1 MRSPLIALDNVSKS
15 YGPNPV
21 LRECTLNVARGE
33 IVVVCGPSGSGKSTL
48 IKCINGLEPYQ
59 SGSVMFE
66 GKEVGARTTDLPKLR
81 SRIGMVFQSFE
92 LYPHMTAVK
101 NVMLAQVQVLKRSR
115 AQARERS
122 LEQIGKASRRE
133 RVWKYV

>member
-1 MRSPLIALDNVSKS
+1 MQSPLIALDNVSKS

-48 IKCINGLEPYQ
+48 IKCINGLEPYP

-66 GKEVGARTTDLPKLR
+66 GKEVGARTPELPELR
-81 SRIGMVFQSFE
+81 SR
-92 LYPHMTAVK
+92 
-101 NVMLAQVQVLKRSR
+101 LA
-115 AQARERS
+115 
-122 LEQIGKASRRE
+122 
-133 RVWKYV
+133 RVVRKSVGEGQGV